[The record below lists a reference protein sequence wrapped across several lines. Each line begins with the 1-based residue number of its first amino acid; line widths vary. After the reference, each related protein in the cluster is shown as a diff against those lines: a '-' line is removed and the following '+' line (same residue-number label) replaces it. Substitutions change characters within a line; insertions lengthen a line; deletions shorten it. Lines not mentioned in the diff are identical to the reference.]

1 MIRPLTTTM
10 AASGTLYTYP
20 ENFRA
25 FKVLISAQYSG
36 SKVNVDSNF
45 VFGETNKSE
54 AFLKKFPLGK
64 VPAFETSDGKCI
76 FESNAISWAVA
87 NEQLRGKSAM
97 DQAQIVSW
105 MNFADNEI
113 LPASCT
119 WVFPC
124 LGIMQFN
131 KGNSERAK
139 EDVKKA
145 LGALN
150 THLLPR
156 TFLVG
161 ERISLADISVC
172 CTLLHLYQYV
182 LEPAFR
188 KPFQNVNRWFTTMI
202 NQPQVKAI
210 IGDFKLCEKMA
221 QFDNK
226 KFAEVQGKMKQG
238 GGGEKQEK
246 KPKKEQPKKEQPK
259 KEKEPAA
266 EPPAP
271 KPRDPLDALPVG
283 LNESSAQ
290 LGDGQPSTDGSGLT
304 PDPTLVPSVVEK
316 VLLEH
321 IENIPNLVFFDLETT
336 GFQGDSDI
344 VQLSA
349 VIGEKKFN
357 NYVLPTKSISWQ
369 ASEITGLTFKSGS
382 LYHHHVK
389 VDAKNPE
396 VVLHLF
402 LTWLQSVSPLA
413 LVAHNCYRFDSS
425 RLLNVIKR
433 YRLERDFEKLVVG
446 FIDTLPLFRKAY
458 PNLEN
463 HKQETLVTHILKESY
478 NAHDALADVQALQK
492 LVIKS
497 QSDLQLTLKDYSF
510 TYKSFV
516 ALREY
521 EEQGRINSR
530 TLDPLVASNH
540 LSVGMAE
547 TIGRSGLS
555 LRDLKLSVASGGRDL
570 LQQILSQPN
579 RLGKPRV
586 TKSRSVVD
594 KIHNF
599 FTSRVVETDKLKC
612 QFANLTI

>member
-238 GGGEKQEK
+238 GGGEKEK

-283 LNESSAQ
+283 NFNMDDFKRFYSNNDEDKSV
-290 LGDGQPSTDGSGLT
+290 PYFWEKF
-304 PDPTLVPSVVEK
+304 DP
-316 VLLEH
+316 EH
-321 IENIPNLVFFDLETT
+321 YSIWYCEYKYAEELSKIFMTCNLVSGMFQRVDKLRKNAFASMCIFGEDGNNNVSGIWFWRGQDLVFPLCEDWTVDYESYDWRKLDPNAEETKKLVDQY
-336 GFQGDSDI
+336 FKW
-344 VQLSA
+344 
-349 VIGEKKFN
+349 IGEDRKGRKFSDG
-357 NYVLPTKSISWQ
+357 KI
-369 ASEITGLTFKSGS
+369 FK
-382 LYHHHVK
+382 
-389 VDAKNPE
+389 
-396 VVLHLF
+396 
-402 LTWLQSVSPLA
+402 
-413 LVAHNCYRFDSS
+413 
-425 RLLNVIKR
+425 
-433 YRLERDFEKLVVG
+433 
-446 FIDTLPLFRKAY
+446 
-458 PNLEN
+458 
-463 HKQETLVTHILKESY
+463 
-478 NAHDALADVQALQK
+478 
-492 LVIKS
+492 
-497 QSDLQLTLKDYSF
+497 
-510 TYKSFV
+510 
-516 ALREY
+516 
-521 EEQGRINSR
+521 
-530 TLDPLVASNH
+530 
-540 LSVGMAE
+540 
-547 TIGRSGLS
+547 
-555 LRDLKLSVASGGRDL
+555 
-570 LQQILSQPN
+570 
-579 RLGKPRV
+579 
-586 TKSRSVVD
+586 
-594 KIHNF
+594 
-599 FTSRVVETDKLKC
+599 
-612 QFANLTI
+612 